1 MGNADIGYPY
11 DGAKKHYVLDIDDR
25 ELARQ
30 VIIELLPVISVLK
43 PKKR

>member
-11 DGAKKHYVLDIDDR
+11 DGAKEHYVLDIDDH
-25 ELARQ
+25 EFAMQ